1 MIGELMGC
9 STYLEPNGRM
19 RKSSLASPHR
29 VSLLAMSPNAPRKG
43 TAANSDEVRQAWNAN
58 ATFWDSRMG
67 EGNSF
72 HRTLLLPSIERL
84 LSLKSGERVLDVACG
99 NGQLSRWMTE
109 KGARVVGIDL
119 SEKLIEIARNKPGP
133 GGEKI
138 DYRVV
143 DASDGSALSR
153 LGPTSFDAIVCNMA
167 LMDMT
172 TIDPLAK
179 AIPSLLKPGGRFI
192 FSVMHP
198 CFNAGDV
205 RKVAR
210 ESEEGGVLRETV
222 GVEVRRYLTAR
233 KVMGL
238 AMVGQPAPQ
247 PYFERPLHALLNPFL
262 RSALVLDALEEP
274 TFPNQGGP
282 SDQPWYSWSRF
293 VEIPP
298 ALVVRMIPRV
308 PT

>member
-1 MIGELMGC
+1 MA
-9 STYLEPNGRM
+9 SPPRV
-19 RKSSLASPHR
+19 SSLTMAPS
-29 VSLLAMSPNAPRKG
+29 APRKG
-43 TAANSDEVRQAWNAN
+43 TAADIDEVRRAWNAN
-58 ATFWDSRMG
+58 AAFWDSHMG

-72 HRTLLLPSIERL
+72 HQTLLLPSMERL
-84 LSLKSGERVLDVACG
+84 LTLQSGEHVLDVACG

-119 SEKLIEIARNKPGP
+119 SEQLIEIARNKSSR

-143 DASDGSALSR
+143 DASDGSALRR
-153 LGPTSFDAIVCNMA
+153 LGPKSYDAIVCNMA
-167 LMDMT
+167 LMDMPNL
-172 TIDPLAK
+172 DPLAG

-198 CFNAGDV
+198 CFNTGDV
-205 RKVAR
+205 RKVAS
-210 ESEEGGVLRETV
+210 ESEVGGVLRETL

-238 AMVGQPAPQ
+238 AMVDQPAPQ

-274 TFPNQGGP
+274 AFPPPVGP
-282 SDQPWYSWSRF
+282 SSQPWYSWSRF
-293 VEIPP
+293 GEIPP
-298 ALVVRMIPRV
+298 ALVVRMIPRI